1 MSKRLAC
8 EGTVLLNESG
18 QDNKTLSETYLLEA
32 TFPVQNEKPKGGSC
46 LFNIQFLVMKFLTFS
61 I

>member
-1 MSKRLAC
+1 MSERLAS
-8 EGTVLLNESG
+8 EDTVLLNESG
-18 QDNKTLSETYLLEA
+18 QDNKTLSDYMLEA
-32 TFPVQNEKPKGGSC
+32 TFPVLNEKPKVGSC